1 MSFVRG
7 GQHEI
12 CNLHSSLRNL
22 HISDTQNVQ
31 MDREVRVLR
40 ERWSK

>member
-1 MSFVRG
+1 MSFVRE

-12 CNLHSSLRNL
+12 CNL

-31 MDREVRVLR
+31 MDREIRVLR